1 MNKAWAL
8 VIGAILFA
16 VFSLLFNIQT
26 VSLNEDNT
34 LLRKQLNS
42 LRNNNLSLYYQLLDQ
57 RKYPVIESRA
67 VSELGMVKPRKIHYI
82 SVPAEFSND

>member
-8 VIGAILFA
+8 VIGAIVFA
-16 VFSLLFNIQT
+16 VFSLLFNIKT

-34 LLRKQLNS
+34 LLRKRLS
-42 LRNNNLSLYYQLLDQ
+42 ILRNHNLALYYQLLDQ

-67 VSELGMVKPRKIHYI
+67 ISELGMIKPGKVYY
-82 SVPAEFSND
+82 VPVPSEFVND